1 MLFSPRVTAS
11 RKIAFVLPWLLIL
24 ALAAASLLQDGPWP
38 RLPRASD
45 PRTATWQDSWQD
57 SAWRDLTTGRHRV
70 EALTTFDGDTFLAR
84 VRLSHQTFTTR
95 VRLRSIDAPEMEAR
109 CARERQ
115 LAERATAALRTLLRQ
130 GEVTIFDVGP
140 DKYAGRIVAE
150 VATKNTP
157 DVSAALVRGGFG
169 RAYAGG
175 HRDGWC

>member
-11 RKIAFVLPWLLIL
+11 RKIAFILPWILIL
-24 ALAAASLLQDGPWP
+24 ALATASLLPGGLWP
-38 RLPRASD
+38 RLTRA
-45 PRTATWQDSWQD
+45 PEPLTTSWQD
-57 SAWRDLTTGRHRV
+57 PVWRELTTGRHRV
-70 EALTTFDGDTFLAR
+70 EALATLDGDTFLAR

-109 CARERQ
+109 CAQERR
-115 LAERATAALRTLLRQ
+115 LAERATAALRALLRQ

-150 VATKNTP
+150 VATRDTP
-157 DVSAALVRGGFG
+157 DVSAALVRGGYG
-169 RAYAGG
+169 RTYAGG